1 MFTTRMFTTHAVRA
15 PPSDRLAILR
25 CTRIFTTR
33 AEFDTVYACLPH
45 AQNST
50 LYTYLY
56 HTHVYHTRSAG
67 PSWQSSRSFSC
78 VGRCMA
84 RKRPAK
90 SSRSPSASRAST
102 GPTSRHFVFY
112 FLTAT
117 RFFVIFLKTKLEPFG
132 ITREYGPNFQAFC
145 FYLVFMSRV

>member
-1 MFTTRMFTTHAVRA
+1 MFTTHCTVYVCLPHACL
-15 PPSDRLAILR
+15 PHTQCGPLLAIVLQ
-25 CTRIFTTR
+25 FSG
-33 AEFDTVYACLPH
+33 VHVSLPH

-67 PSWQSSRSFSC
+67 PSWQSSRSSSC

-90 SSRSPSASRAST
+90 SSRSPSASRASM
-102 GPTSRHFVFY
+102 GPTSRHFIFY